1 MSTPPTVRHP
11 IVLVLVLLASIA
23 FAQTTAYEHPQLGF
37 RFSQP
42 DGWAPSED
50 VAPDGTLTLQF
61 MVPSGQ
67 GAVGV
72 AAVPIDDAERAY
84 WTGPREELVRDVWA
98 GFVPEVPDAQINQ
111 TYEVTVDGALASVID
126 YASPSVAGTIVVIV
140 GSRAAFT
147 FFSAGDQASL
157 ATVQGGL
164 ETMLGS
170 FAFLSG
176 GAPAGQAGGGGE
188 SSPIGGTPPVGPAN
202 PAPPGG
208 SPNVVPPAGS
218 PNPSAPVNPL
228 GATPPGSGGN
238 PYVGEFADDRLRLT
252 LDAASNGLA
261 GTLVFDGARYPVT
274 AQATDGGV
282 SGHFLVGDVSYG
294 FDARLDGETLTF
306 VTDDVRYVL
315 QRTP

>member
-1 MSTPPTVRHP
+1 MSTPPNVRHP

-23 FAQTTAYEHPQLGF
+23 FAQTTAYENPQLGF

-170 FAFLSG
+170 FAFLPG
-176 GAPAGQAGGGGE
+176 GAPVAQAGGGGG
-188 SSPIGGTPPVGPAN
+188 SSPIAGTPPVGPTNPALPAN
-202 PAPPGG
+202 PM
-208 SPNVVPPAGS
+208 
-218 PNPSAPVNPL
+218 NPSAPVNPL

-261 GTLVFDGARYPVT
+261 GTLVFDDARYPVT

-282 SGHFLVGDVSYG
+282 SGHFLVGGVSYG
-294 FDARLDGETLTF
+294 FEARLDGDNLTF
-306 VTDDVRYVL
+306 VTDEVRYVL
-315 QRTP
+315 QRTR